1 MSEQQQPVSEQQPF
15 RWVSAAATHVGKVR
29 QVNEDALLERG
40 DIGLWAVADGMG
52 GHHAGDVA
60 SSSIVNILDDI
71 QPSTRLSAYVDEVE
85 DRILAIND
93 RLRQMAAEHEDNR
106 TIGSTIVAMIAQ
118 SSHCAFLWAGDSRV
132 YRSRDDICLQLTKD
146 HSQVEEMVQ
155 QGLILREDA
164 EQHPAAN
171 IITRAVGASD
181 NLYID
186 VDIQELMEGD
196 TFLLCSDGL
205 YKHITDEEISELLKT
220 NNINDIPHQLIN
232 TTLERGAIDN
242 VTVIA
247 VRALRPKK
255 VLANNNN

>member
-1 MSEQQQPVSEQQPF
+1 MTEQQPLSEQQPF
-15 RWVSAAATHVGKVR
+15 RWISAAATHVGKVR
-29 QVNEDALLERG
+29 QVNEDAMLERG

-60 SSSIVNILDDI
+60 SSSIVNILGEMH
-71 QPSTRLSAYVDEVE
+71 PSNRLSAYVDEVE
-85 DRILAIND
+85 DRILAINE
-93 RLRQMAAEHEDNR
+93 RLRRMAAEHEDNR
-106 TIGSTIVAMIAQ
+106 TIGSTIVAMLAQ
-118 SSHCAFLWAGDSRV
+118 DSHCAFLWAGDSRV
-132 YRSRDDICLQLTKD
+132 YRSRDDQCVQITRD

-186 VDIQELMEGD
+186 VDIEELMDGD
-196 TFLLCSDGL
+196 TYLLCSDGL
-205 YKHITDEEISELLKT
+205 YKHITDEEIAELLKT
-220 NNINDIPHQLIN
+220 KNINDIPHQLIN

-247 VRALRPKK
+247 VRALRTAAPQSEI
-255 VLANNNN
+255 NN

>member
-1 MSEQQQPVSEQQPF
+1 MSKQQPF
-15 RWVSAAATHVGKVR
+15 RWISAAATHVGNVR
-29 QVNEDALLERG
+29 QVNEDALLERS

-60 SSSIVNILDDI
+60 SSSIVNILDDMH
-71 QPSTRLSAYVDEVE
+71 PSNRLSAYVDEVE

-93 RLRQMAAEHEDNR
+93 RLRRMAAEHEDNR
-106 TIGSTIVAMIAQ
+106 TIGSTIVAMIALA
-118 SSHCAFLWAGDSRV
+118 SHCAFLWAGDSRV
-132 YRSRDDICLQLTKD
+132 YRSRNNECVQITRD

-186 VDIQELMEGD
+186 VDIEELQKHD

-205 YKHITDEEISELLKT
+205 YKHISDEEIAELLKI

-247 VRALRPKK
+247 IRALPSQITRSE
-255 VLANNNN
+255 NNN